1 MTEENVNIKLNKPV
15 SNTIKEKKY
24 EEDEIELA
32 VSEVPTPILEKDKN
46 DIVNK
51 KTTTNT
57 CQTCKKKIG
66 LLDMTLKCKCGGA
79 FCTTHR
85 HFTKHNCDYDYKN
98 GEKIKLI
105 KIVGD
110 KINKI

>member
-1 MTEENVNIKLNKPV
+1 MTEKNVNIKLDKSV
-15 SNTIKEKKY
+15 SSPIKEKKY
-24 EEDEIELA
+24 EEDEVDIS
-32 VSEVPTPILEKDKN
+32 VSEIVVPTLEHEQN
-46 DIVNK
+46 IIVNK
-51 KTTTNT
+51 KTTNNT

-66 LLDMTLKCKCGGA
+66 LLDTTLKCKCGGV

-85 HFTKHNCDYDYKN
+85 HFTKHSCDYDYKN
-98 GEKIKLI
+98 GEKIKLV